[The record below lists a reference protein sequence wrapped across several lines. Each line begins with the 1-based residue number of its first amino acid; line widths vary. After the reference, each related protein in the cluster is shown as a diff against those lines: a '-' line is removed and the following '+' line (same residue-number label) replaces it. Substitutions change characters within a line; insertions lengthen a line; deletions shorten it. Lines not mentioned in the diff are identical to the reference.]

1 MRQYETFN
9 ILDVAG
15 KAQNYVTQMVDDRH
29 DYLPYWFIAINEAP
43 AWARHVRVDDA
54 ELVASWYE
62 AAVCLR
68 RMIGADDRALAVEA
82 GFKKHLLRS
91 WGPQGLRYH
100 EDYPWSNTNHSS
112 FHEMAYILAALNRWL
127 EEEPDNTEVEERAS
141 ALVRG
146 MRGLVI
152 QRKIRT
158 FWSGDFDIEE
168 PVYEFPGDVYLR
180 DGGFVPER
188 VTGRGE
194 EAVRNGMMLEAL
206 VTRAIRHDDEVALDL
221 ATGMANHLLGL
232 SHYFNYK
239 GEFFGHVHSAVW
251 VARGLIRLG
260 RHVDE
265 PRYLEKGR
273 QVYEYVKSL
282 SSSFGWV
289 PEYAQWHPPEE
300 EHCET
305 CCIRDMLE
313 CALDLIDAG
322 IDAWS
327 LVDRFTRNQL
337 SEQQVKDGCFI
348 AVDNDRPDEDDKT
361 WKNMDRRVV
370 GGWSGGG
377 EPNSVSLSRFR
388 SVAGCCVGTA
398 PQALWAVWNRIVE
411 PLDGGVRVNL
421 PMARDSEAARVEI
434 GYPNAGW
441 LRVTAKIGGDVY
453 VRTFDW
459 MGDRIQ
465 TTVDGRDVPRTYAD
479 DCLVFRDVAPGAVIM
494 LNHHLDDVVRRE
506 TCRGIN
512 LTVTW
517 RGSDVVRMDPPGL
530 PLRLYQRELG
540 VPKEYP
546 APPNSGSGGE
556 VSMAPTTAKT

>member
-1 MRQYETFN
+1 MKQYEAFD
-9 ILDVAG
+9 ILDVAH
-15 KAQNYVTQMVDDRH
+15 KAQNYLTRMVDDRH
-29 DYLPYWFIAINEAP
+29 DFLPYWFIALNETP

-68 RMIGADDRALAVEA
+68 RMIGADERALAVEA

-100 EDYPWSNTNHSS
+100 EEYPWSNTNHSA

-127 EEEPDNTEVEERAS
+127 EEEPDNAEVEARAS
-141 ALVRG
+141 GLVRG
-146 MRGLVI
+146 MRQLVI

-158 FWSGDFDIEE
+158 FWSGDFEIKE

-194 EAVRNGMMLEAL
+194 ESVRNGVILEPV
-206 VTRAIRHDDEVALDL
+206 VTRAIRHNDEVALDL

-260 RHVDE
+260 RHLGE
-265 PRYLEKGR
+265 ARYLEKGR
-273 QVYEYVKSL
+273 QVYAYVKSL

-289 PEYAQWHPPEE
+289 PEYAQWKPQEE

-305 CCIRDMLE
+305 CCIRDMIE
-313 CALDLIDAG
+313 CALDLIDTG
-322 IDAWS
+322 FDEWD
-327 LVDRFTRNQL
+327 LVNRFTRNHL
-337 SEQQVKDGCFI
+337 SEQQVKDGGFV
-348 AVDNDRPDEDDKT
+348 AVDNTREDAGDRT
-361 WKNMDRRVV
+361 WKDMDQRVV

-377 EPNSVSLSRFR
+377 EPNSINLSRFR
-388 SVAGCCVGTA
+388 SIAGCCVGTA
-398 PQALWAVWNRIVE
+398 PQAVWAVWNRIVE
-411 PLDGGVRVNL
+411 MRGGESVVNL
-421 PMARDSEAARVEI
+421 PMARDHEAAAVES

-441 LRVTAKIGGDVY
+441 LKVTARTGGDVY
-453 VRTFDW
+453 IRTFDW
-459 MGDRIQ
+459 MGSRIQ
-465 TTVDGRDVPRTYAD
+465 AAVDGRDVPLMYAD
-479 DCLVFRDVAPGAVIM
+479 GCVVFRDVRADGVIT
-494 LNHHLDDVVRRE
+494 LRHALPEVVRHE
-506 TCRGIN
+506 TCRGVN

-517 RGSDVVRMDPPGL
+517 KGSDVVRMDPPGL
-530 PLRLYQRELG
+530 PLKLYQRELG
-540 VPKEYP
+540 VPRESP
-546 APPNSGSGGE
+546 APPGGGAQA
-556 VSMAPTTAKT
+556 VSMAPTAQR

>member
-1 MRQYETFN
+1 MRQYEAFD
-9 ILDVAG
+9 ILDVAH
-15 KAQNYVTQMVDDRH
+15 KAQNYVTCMVDDRH

-62 AAVCLR
+62 AAACLR

-112 FHEMAYILAALNRWL
+112 FHEMAYVLAALNRWL
-127 EEEPDNTEVEERAS
+127 EEEPGNSEVEERAS
-141 ALVRG
+141 GLVRG

-158 FWSGDFDIEE
+158 FWSGDFAIEE
-168 PVYEFPGDVYLR
+168 PIYEFPGDVYLR
-180 DGGFVPER
+180 NGGFVPER

-194 EAVRNGMMLEAL
+194 EPVRNGIMLEAL

-260 RHVDE
+260 RHLNE

-273 QVYEYVKSL
+273 QIYAYVKSL

-305 CCIRDMLE
+305 CCIRDMIE

-322 IDAWS
+322 FDEWD

-337 SEQQVKDGCFI
+337 SEQQIKDGRFL
-348 AVDNDRPDEDDKT
+348 ATDSSRPDEDVRT
-361 WKNMDRRVV
+361 WKHMDQRIV

-377 EPNSVSLSRFR
+377 EPNSISLSRFR
-388 SVAGCCVGTA
+388 SIAGCCVGTA

-434 GYPNAGW
+434 GYPNEGW
-441 LRVTAKIGGDVY
+441 LRVTAKTGGDVY
-453 VRTFDW
+453 VRTFNW

-465 TTVDGRDVPRTYAD
+465 TTVDGRDVPQTYAD
-479 DCLVFRDVAPGAVIM
+479 DGLVLRDVAPGTVIM
-494 LNHHLDDVVRRE
+494 LKHHLDDVVRRE
-506 TCRGIN
+506 TCRGLN

-530 PLRLYQRELG
+530 PLRLYQR
-540 VPKEYP
+540 
-546 APPNSGSGGE
+546 
-556 VSMAPTTAKT
+556 